1 MTAAEIKAALKARKA
16 LQAPG
21 PRTIGELARAI
32 GVNESSLRRALSCGV
47 LADSMAERCR
57 LFLEASAS

>member
-1 MTAAEIKAALKARKA
+1 MTSEEIKAALKARKA
-16 LQAPG
+16 SQAPG

-47 LADSMAERCR
+47 LAESMADKCR
-57 LFLEASAS
+57 RFLEASTS